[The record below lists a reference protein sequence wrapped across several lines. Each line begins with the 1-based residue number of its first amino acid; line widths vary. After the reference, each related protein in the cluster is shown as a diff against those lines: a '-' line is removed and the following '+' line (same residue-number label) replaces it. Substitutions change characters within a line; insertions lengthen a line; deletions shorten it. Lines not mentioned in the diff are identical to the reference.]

1 MGHTPV
7 WDEDKL
13 RLVHSAAISDPS
25 GGVTVDVEARAV
37 ITLILQALRNASL
50 IAED

>member
-1 MGHTPV
+1 MTHSPV
-7 WDEDKL
+7 FDEDKIAW
-13 RLVHSAAISDPS
+13 VHSEAIADPS

-37 ITLILQALRNASL
+37 ITALLALLRDLNF